1 MALEAGIAALQ
12 LLYKLAKMIKETRE
26 NIILVRDKLDD
37 TETIAKLIDMKIEQV
52 DKEACP
58 PEILQGIRTRFAQA
72 KRVARK
78 LRLKYDPLLPLVTSL
93 GGNATL
99 VKAQAAMMRKGVLGA
114 SMALGSL
121 SVILWRYVHRTDQR
135 VRNNVLEALAASG
148 VPVEK
153 YTKMTLTDMV
163 EALKDQQAGGLLA
176 LLSNP
181 MDFLGNANALIHG
194 DLFHG
199 MDAAIMSASNDM
211 RTRVHKTIKD
221 TVEGIVEEG
230 EEVRTRVHKKI
241 KDAVEGIVEKG
252 EGMMEEGQERVQ
264 KTIKDTVEGIVEK
277 GEGMMDEGQEMRSRV
292 QKTIKGTV
300 EGVVK
305 EGEKVRSRV
314 HKAKKTVEGIVEEG
328 DDIIDEETEEEYSD
342 TFSEVSEES
351 SKIGLLKQMSQQD
364 FFARAESQRAMLQ
377 AHLKVDS
384 ATLDNVLKRAASKIS
399 MASTAVNS
407 MKGLVNDSAKH
418 FSTAEEKLAEVQQQS
433 TTLAQ
438 SAVKSVKGMF
448 SKVTSALTTQS
459 LALSKGIVN
468 TAMETVESAVGNSHL
483 LDGIQSALH
492 LGENGEE
499 KTHFQ
504 MLQEHGYFLETYA
517 IQHQANEALRG
528 MLEMIDHLNQ
538 ELK

>member
-52 DKEACP
+52 DKDACP

-153 YTKMTLTDMV
+153 YSKMTLTDMV

-199 MDAAIMSASNDM
+199 MDTAIMSASKDM

-221 TVEGIVEEG
+221 TVDGIVEEG
-230 EEVRTRVHKKI
+230 QEMRTRVHKKI
-241 KDAVEGIVEKG
+241 KD
-252 EGMMEEGQERVQ
+252 
-264 KTIKDTVEGIVEK
+264 TVEGIEEK
-277 GEGMMDEGQEMRSRV
+277 GEAMIEEGQEMRSRV
-292 QKTIKGTV
+292 HKTIKGTV
-300 EGVVK
+300 DGVVE
-305 EGEKVRSRV
+305 EGEKVRTRV

-328 DDIIDEETEEEYSD
+328 DVEEDVIDDEAEEEYSD
-342 TFSEVSEES
+342 TFSEVSEGS

-377 AHLKVDS
+377 AHFKVDS

-407 MKGLVNDSAKH
+407 MKGMVNDSAKH
-418 FSTAEEKLAEVQQQS
+418 LSTAEEKLAEVQQQS

-468 TAMETVESAVGNSHL
+468 TALETVESAVGNPHL